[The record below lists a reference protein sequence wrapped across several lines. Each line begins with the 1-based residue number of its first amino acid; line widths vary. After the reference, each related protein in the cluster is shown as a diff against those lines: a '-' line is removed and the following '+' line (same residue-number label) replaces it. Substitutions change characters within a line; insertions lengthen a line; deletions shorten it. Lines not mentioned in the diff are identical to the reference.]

1 MTNLPPLQS
10 RQPAMHIS
18 RLQSVAITAWV
29 VLVTSADLKQI
40 VPYVHW
46 YGTIALVLLTG
57 TALSRALWS
66 GMRFCFV
73 TGSLLVLAIGAA
85 GLGSADPVYELLEA
99 GKLGVILLVV
109 LPLLTSGLPA
119 TAAAFRG
126 VRIAV
131 YVNVVLA
138 FAGALGY
145 GALGG
150 LMAPGR
156 FGTILNTPGSLW
168 RVGVLALAGSVLR
181 FSSGRAK
188 PRDLPLLLGSLVL
201 LLLDGSRT
209 AFVILTCGG
218 AALVI
223 ALVRRSVS
231 RAGRGRPLAIMAAVA
246 CLAPMLLVL
255 SAGSG
260 MFFES
265 GEVGLVRRGLT
276 VVQAIV
282 TGNSDDIDRVD
293 SARSQMNRD
302 VIAAIADHPVLGNG
316 MGTTRSAATAGPVVI
331 HNAYLQM
338 WADVGLLGFLSF
350 SALTLGSIP
359 VLCARYRR
367 RAGADPERRVL
378 FYNGMF
384 LLACW
389 GVAALLHP
397 VSTELS
403 EWIMFILGYSSVVV
417 AGTAPA
423 LRPMPYR
430 ADGRTL
436 LHRGCLA

>member
-1 MTNLPPLQS
+1 
-10 RQPAMHIS
+10 
-18 RLQSVAITAWV
+18 
-29 VLVTSADLKQI
+29 
-40 VPYVHW
+40 
-46 YGTIALVLLTG
+46 
-57 TALSRALWS
+57 
-66 GMRFCFV
+66 
-73 TGSLLVLAIGAA
+73 
-85 GLGSADPVYELLEA
+85 
-99 GKLGVILLVV
+99 
-109 LPLLTSGLPA
+109 
-119 TAAAFRG
+119 
-126 VRIAV
+126 
-131 YVNVVLA
+131 
-138 FAGALGY
+138 
-145 GALGG
+145 
-150 LMAPGR
+150 MAPGR

-209 AFVILTCGG
+209 AFVILFSGG
-218 AALVI
+218 VALVI

-231 RAGRGRPLAIMAAVA
+231 RAGGGRPLAIVVGVA

-260 MFFES
+260 LFFES

-282 TGNSDDIDRVD
+282 TRNSDDIDRLD
-293 SARSQMNRD
+293 SVRSQMNRD

-316 MGTTRSAATAGPVVI
+316 MGTTRSGATSGLVVI

-359 VLCARYRR
+359 ILCARYRL

-389 GVAALLHP
+389 GGAALLHP
-397 VSTELS
+397 ISTELS

-430 ADGRTL
+430 AEGRTL